1 MTHDVESQPRLYRR
15 RVSLFWWTE
24 RRSYLVFILRELSSV
39 FVAWFVIFLLL
50 LVRAVSRGRD
60 EYAAFLD
67 WAATPW
73 VLVLNVVALAF
84 VLLHAITWFDLTSRA
99 TVVRRGGRRVPR
111 WAIAGG
117 GYVAWAVVSV
127 VVAWILLG
135 A

>member
-1 MTHDVESQPRLYRR
+1 MTSDIDDRPRPYRR

-39 FVAWFVIFLLL
+39 FVAWSAVFLLL
-50 LVRAVSRGRD
+50 LVRAVSQGAD
-60 EYAAFLD
+60 DYAGFLD

-73 VLVLNVVALAF
+73 VVALNVIALAF
-84 VLLHAITWFDLTSRA
+84 VLLHAVTWFDLTARA
-99 TVVRRGGRRVPR
+99 TVVRRGGRRVPS
-111 WAIAGG
+111 WMIAAG
-117 GYVAWAVVSV
+117 GYVAWVLVSV

>member
-1 MTHDVESQPRLYRR
+1 MTQDVESQPRLYRR
-15 RVSLFWWTE
+15 RVSLFWWAE

-39 FVAWFVIFLLL
+39 FVAWFAVFLLL
-50 LVRAVSRGRD
+50 LIRAVSRGSG

-67 WAATPW
+67 WVATPW
-73 VLVLNVVALAF
+73 VLVLNVVAFAF

-127 VVAWILLG
+127 VVAYVLVG
-135 A
+135 G

>member
-1 MTHDVESQPRLYRR
+1 LTQDIHYQPRSYRR
-15 RVSLFWWTE
+15 RVSLFWWME

-39 FVAWFVIFLLL
+39 FIAWFAIFLLL
-50 LVRAVSRGRD
+50 LVRAVSQGRD
-60 EYAAFLD
+60 DYAAFLN

-73 VLVLNVVALAF
+73 VVVLNVIAFVF
-84 VLLHAITWFDLTSRA
+84 VLLHAVTWFDLTSRA

-111 WAIAGG
+111 RLIAAG
-117 GYVAWAVVSV
+117 GYVAWALVSV